1 MKLLVDTHVLI
12 WWLFDRPELGD
23 QGRAYL
29 SDRSNDILYS
39 VASPWEMAIKI
50 GQGKLEIN
58 IADAIRSFTGAG
70 FRRLDVDP
78 AHLVTL
84 VALARLHGDPFDR
97 MIVAQALCTGLTIMT
112 TDSAIQRYPVQTIG
126 CR

>member
-12 WWLFDRPELGD
+12 WWLFDQPELG
-23 QGRAYL
+23 QHARSCL
-29 SDRSNDILYS
+29 SDRSNEILYS

-50 GQGKLEIN
+50 GQGKLEIDTAN
-58 IADAIRSFTGAG
+58 AIRSFNGAG
-70 FRRLDVDP
+70 FQRLDVEP

-84 VALARLHGDPFDR
+84 VALERLHGDPFDR
-97 MIVAQALCTGLTIMT
+97 MIVSQALCTGLTIMT
-112 TDSAIQRYPVQTIG
+112 TDSAILRYPVQTIG

>member
-1 MKLLVDTHVLI
+1 MRLLLDTHVLL
-12 WWLFDRPELGD
+12 WWLEDNPKLGPAA
-23 QGRAYL
+23 RAL
-29 SDRSNDILYS
+29 MEAGPNDLVYS
-39 VASPWEMAIKI
+39 IATPWEMAIKI
-50 GQGKLEIN
+50 GQGKLEVD

-70 FRRLDVDP
+70 FRRLDIEP

-84 VALARLHGDPFDR
+84 VALERLHDDPFDR

-112 TDSAIQRYPVQTIG
+112 TDSAILRYPVQTIG